1 MSKIRLLPENLVNQI
16 AAGEVI
22 ERPAAVVKE
31 LVENALDAGATE
43 IAVTLREGGQS
54 LITVADNG
62 RGMTPDELPLA
73 LQRHATSKLPDNDLM
88 AIRSLGFRG
97 EALPSIGAVARLS
110 ISSRPA
116 QASEGARITV
126 EGGVLQPVQPA
137 AMAPGTRV
145 EVRDLFYATP
155 ARLKFLKTPRAEGD
169 QARETLE
176 RLALSRPDVQFT
188 LTEEGRRPLRLDA
201 EAGVPD
207 AVLQRRLAAVL
218 GEDFMASAVPAT
230 LERGGKSISGYIG
243 LPTFNR
249 PTTAMQYLFVN
260 GRPVR
265 DRLLL
270 AALRGGYGDLL
281 PSGRHAAL
289 ALFITLPQAEVDVN
303 VHPAK
308 AEVRFRDAAAMRGLV
323 VAAIRQTLQTGGH
336 YAAPALAQ
344 HALAAFDTGAGYARA
359 AGMQEHM
366 PSAPGGY
373 RPVYGA
379 GQASL
384 AQHGFVAMPGAR
396 AAPPPANMADAQHY
410 RLGAA
415 LAQVHGN
422 YIVAQTADGLV
433 LVDQHAAHERI
444 VYERMKAALNL
455 SGETARPIE
464 RQILLLPEIV
474 ELGEVAAERLLAQAA
489 DFAALGLA
497 LEPFGAGTVLVR
509 EVPGLLGQPDIAAL
523 VRDLAEDLAAHE
535 QSRGLRDRLEHICAT
550 MACHGSVRS
559 GRALNVAEMNA
570 LLRQME
576 QTPNSGQCN
585 HGRPT
590 YITLQLADLEK
601 LFERR

>member
-1 MSKIRLLPENLVNQI
+1 MSKIRLLPETLVNQI

-43 IAVTLREGGQS
+43 ISVTLREGGQS
-54 LITVADNG
+54 LIVVADNG
-62 RGMTPDELPLA
+62 HGMEPDALPLA
-73 LQRHATSKLPDNDLM
+73 LQRHATSKLPDDDLTV
-88 AIRSLGFRG
+88 IRSLGFRG
-97 EALPSIGAVARLS
+97 EALPSIGAVARLNLQ
-110 ISSRPA
+110 SRPA
-116 QASEGARITV
+116 TATEGARLSV
-126 EGGVLQPVQPA
+126 EGGTMHPVQPV

-155 ARLKFLKTPRAEGD
+155 ARLKFLKSPRAEGD

-188 LTEEGRRPLRLDA
+188 LIEEGRRPLRLDA
-201 EAGVPD
+201 VAGETE
-207 AVLQRRLAAVL
+207 AVLSRRLAAVL
-218 GEDFMASAVPAT
+218 GDDFMASAVPVA
-230 LERGGKSISGYIG
+230 LKRGDTVISGYIG

-249 PTTAMQYLFVN
+249 PTTALQYLFVN

-308 AEVRFRDAAAMRGLV
+308 AEVRFRDAAAMRGMV
-323 VAAIRQTLQTGGH
+323 VAAIRQTLQAGGY
-336 YAAPALAQ
+336 YAAPSLTQ
-344 HALAAFDTGAGYARA
+344 HTLAAFNTDTTLCGPQGYA
-359 AGMQEHM
+359 
-366 PSAPGGY
+366 SSSGGY
-373 RPVYGA
+373 SYKPTTIM
-379 GQASL
+379 GQANL
-384 AQHGFVAMPGAR
+384 AQHGFVAMPEAR
-396 AAPPPANMADAQHY
+396 AVASTADIGAEQHY

-422 YIVAQTADGLV
+422 YIVAQTTVGLV

-444 VYERMKAALNL
+444 VYERMKAAMNL
-455 SGETARPIE
+455 SGEGGRAIE

-474 ELGEVAAERLLAQAA
+474 ELGEVAAGRLLAQA
-489 DFAALGLA
+489 DEFAVLGLV
-497 LEPFGAGTVLVR
+497 LESFGDGTVLVR
-509 EVPGLLGQPDIAAL
+509 EVPALLGRVDVVAL
-523 VRDLAEDLAAHE
+523 VRDLAEDLTEYE
-535 QSRGLRDRLEHICAT
+535 QSRGLRGQLEHICAT

-559 GRALNVAEMNA
+559 GRSLNVAEMNA

>member
-1 MSKIRLLPENLVNQI
+1 MTRIRLLPETLVNQI

-43 IAVTLREGGQS
+43 IFVTLREGGQS
-54 LITVADNG
+54 LIVVADNG

-73 LQRHATSKLPDNDLM
+73 LQRHATSKLPDDDLT

-116 QASEGARITV
+116 PAAEGARVSV
-126 EGGVLQPVQPA
+126 EGGAMYPVLPA

-155 ARLKFLKTPRAEGD
+155 ARLKFLKTPRAESD

-176 RLALSRPDVQFT
+176 RLALSRPDVQFN
-188 LTEEGRRPLRLDA
+188 LIEEGRRPLRLEA
-201 EAGVPD
+201 EGGAPD
-207 AVLQRRLAAVL
+207 VMLQRRLAAVL
-218 GEDFMASAVPAT
+218 SEDFMASAVPVA
-230 LERGGKSISGYIG
+230 LERGSTTINGFIG

-308 AEVRFRDAAAMRGLV
+308 AEVRFRDATAMRSLL

-344 HALAAFDTGAGYARA
+344 HAMAAFDTGTGYARA
-359 AGMQEHM
+359 SGMREHLL
-366 PSAPGGY
+366 PTGGGY
-373 RPVYGA
+373 RPAYNA
-379 GQASL
+379 GQANL
-384 AQHGFVAMPGAR
+384 AQHGFVAMPAAR
-396 AAPPPANMADAQHY
+396 AAPPLANIENAQHY

-422 YIVAQTADGLV
+422 YIVAQTTDGLV

-455 SGETARPIE
+455 NGEGSRPIE

-474 ELGEVAAERLLAQAA
+474 ELGEVAAGRLLEQAE

-509 EVPGLLGQPDIAAL
+509 EVPGLLGQTDIAAL
-523 VRDLAEDLAAHE
+523 VRDLAEDLAEHE

-559 GRALNVAEMNA
+559 GRTLTVPEMNT

-590 YITLQLADLEK
+590 YITLQLSDLEK

>member
-1 MSKIRLLPENLVNQI
+1 MSKIRLLPETLVNQI

-43 IAVTLREGGQS
+43 ISVTLREGGQS
-54 LITVADNG
+54 LIVVADNG
-62 RGMTPDELPLA
+62 HGMEPDALPLA
-73 LQRHATSKLPDNDLM
+73 LQRHATSKLPDDDLTV
-88 AIRSLGFRG
+88 IRSLGFRG

-110 ISSRPA
+110 LQSRPA
-116 QASEGARITV
+116 TMTEGARLSV
-126 EGGVLQPVQPA
+126 EGGTMHPVQPA

-155 ARLKFLKTPRAEGD
+155 ARLKFLKSPRAEGD

-188 LTEEGRRPLRLDA
+188 LIEEGRRPLRLDA
-201 EAGVPD
+201 EAGEPD
-207 AVLQRRLAAVL
+207 AVLSRRLAAVL
-218 GEDFMASAVPAT
+218 GVDFMASAVPVA
-230 LERGGKSISGYIG
+230 LKRGDTVISGYIG

-249 PTTAMQYLFVN
+249 PTTALQYLFVN

-308 AEVRFRDAAAMRGLV
+308 AEVRFRDAAAMRGMV
-323 VAAIRQTLQTGGH
+323 VAAIRQTLQAGGY

-344 HALAAFDTGAGYARA
+344 QTLAAFNTETNRVGLQEYISSNGGYSYK
-359 AGMQEHM
+359 
-366 PSAPGGY
+366 PSA
-373 RPVYGA
+373 VM
-379 GQASL
+379 GQANL
-384 AQHGFVAMPGAR
+384 AQHGFVALPEARVVTAAAEIGAE
-396 AAPPPANMADAQHY
+396 QHY

-422 YIVAQTADGLV
+422 YIVAQTTLGLV

-455 SGETARPIE
+455 SGEGGRAME

-474 ELGEVAAERLLAQAA
+474 ELGEVAAGRLLAQA
-489 DFAALGLA
+489 DEFATLGLV
-497 LEPFGAGTVLVR
+497 LESFGNGTVLVR
-509 EVPGLLGQPDIAAL
+509 EVPALLGRVDVVAL
-523 VRDLAEDLAAHE
+523 VRDLAEDLVE
-535 QSRGLRDRLEHICAT
+535 YELSRGLRGQLEHICAT